1 MREATAET
9 YFTYESLGDI
19 ISETRA
25 WYNALGLRMGSSLY
39 GVVKASDGITG
50 LVHAIAKTLK
60 TQLVSKKVRIAV
72 EDIPSIAYITLDSS
86 QTIVHVGSWLYS
98 RKKMEA
104 WNPIVKTLNDADL
117 LVFTLG
123 LINGAVALDMM
134 AQISA
139 RRRKETIDDV
149 KQLLY
154 SKYERN
160 KNPSSSGRL
169 YIKKSA
175 ENFTGRLDNVSID
188 ERFVYISASIYDLLM
203 IKVCVTEHRRGA
215 SWAAFPVLLFRAFFD
230 DEFAR
235 QAKTNIEKEDTL
247 DTLVDCVSALKCFS
261 SESAK
266 ILDVTSSVG
275 LNLVKALLAGTVA
288 EYDNTAF
295 TAESVITNEMAGAY
309 LKELAESWRDAIKE
323 EKNQKKQK
331 SESQKQQGDGDGDGD
346 GENNESESENEK
358 QENDTGEN
366 DEKDGN
372 QEQRTSSY
380 VKGIAPTDAS
390 TPVNEDEASK
400 QRKETKSGT
409 KSPQDG
415 DEFDTS
421 TLARSPNQMA
431 RVGKGEPKE
440 WLEHFMKLAFSGKI
454 EYNQS
459 AHEVPAPLVFKSMD
473 DYLERV
479 ASDTGYTS
487 VEQLKNAH
495 SGYQESFR
503 ENVLTVFN
511 SIDKTS
517 LKNLFMERT
526 MDIEKSQPARSGI
539 SLISTR
545 IANIF
550 TDEKIFSPLP
560 DSETERDSEVI
571 ILVDASGSMMYRGLS
586 VVDKDGCKRVMPIY
600 DGVVGAAYALAEGFR
615 AANVECTVFAHSTFG
630 SDDGVHVVKINDQ
643 YSLNQKNDFINAG
656 YMQNRNNGDGY
667 AIEEVAQFFGQG
679 GKPVGRT
686 LIVLSDGQP
695 AFHGYGSTRN
705 GDKHTRKTA
714 DELREQGI
722 NVYSISLVE
731 HVVNDNNYIYGEQY
745 NFFPVDKLG
754 GGVVSL
760 APMLKRIV
768 EIVAKTSVRS
778 ANNVLTQG

>member
-9 YFTYESLGDI
+9 YFAYESLGDI

-25 WYNALGLRMGSSLY
+25 WYHALGLRMGNSLY
-39 GVVKASDGITG
+39 GVIKASDGITG

-60 TQLVSKKVRIAV
+60 TQLVSKKVRIVV

-98 RKKMEA
+98 RKKMET

-139 RRRKETIDDV
+139 RQREETIDDV
-149 KQLLY
+149 KRLLY
-154 SKYERN
+154 SKYTRN
-160 KNPSSSGRL
+160 KNSSSDGRL
-169 YIKKSA
+169 YVKKSA
-175 ENFTGRLDNVSID
+175 ENFTGSFGDVSID

-203 IKVCVTEHRRGA
+203 IKVCVTEHKRGA
-215 SWAAFPVLLFRAFFD
+215 SWAAFPILLFRAFFD
-230 DEFAR
+230 GEFAR

-288 EYDNTAF
+288 EYENTAY
-295 TAESVITNEMAGAY
+295 TAESAIADEMAGAY
-309 LKELAESWRDAIKE
+309 LKELAESWRNAIEE

-331 SESQKQQGDGDGDGD
+331 SESQKRQGDGD
-346 GENNESESENEK
+346 GENNESKSENEK

-372 QEQRTSSY
+372 KEQKTSSY
-380 VKGIAPTDAS
+380 VKDIAPTDAS

-400 QRKETKSGT
+400 QREENQRRSR
-409 KSPQDG
+409 SPQDG

-431 RVGKGEPKE
+431 RVGKGELKE

-454 EYNQS
+454 EYNLS

-473 DYLERV
+473 DYLERI
-479 ASDTGYTS
+479 ASDFGYTS
-487 VEQLKNAH
+487 VEQLKDAS
-495 SGYQESFR
+495 SGNQESFR
-503 ENVLTVFN
+503 ENVLAVFN

-526 MDIEKSQPARSGI
+526 MDIEKSQPMRSGI

-560 DSETERDSEVI
+560 DNETERDSEVI
-571 ILVDASGSMMYRGLS
+571 ILVDASGSMQYRGIS

-630 SDDGVHVVKINDQ
+630 SGDGVHVVKINDQ

-695 AFHGYGSTRN
+695 AFHGYGDTRN

-722 NVYSISLVE
+722 NVYSISLIE
-731 HVVNDNNYIYGEQY
+731 RVVDDNNYIYGEQY